1 MYTDEYNATL
11 QLSGKM
17 ETPCGE
23 SFYYIYKGFLQKVAL
38 RIRAIPVGNKMNGH
52 IMFFKF
58 TNKNE

>member
-38 RIRAIPVGNKMNGH
+38 TLSGSN
-52 IMFFKF
+52 
-58 TNKNE
+58 

>member
-38 RIRAIPVGNKMNGH
+38 RISVGNKMNGH
-52 IMFFKF
+52 IIFFKF